1 MNAASTPIK
10 TERDDPLERVRRELE
25 RDAEHAPRLTD
36 LARAARLTASQ
47 LTRQFRARFGLTP
60 KAYLHAVQR
69 DRFKRALRQGTDVSS
84 AIYLAGYGSSSR
96 LYEKVDTQIGMTPQ
110 RYRHGGAG
118 LEIRYTVVDT
128 ALGKLL
134 VATTERG
141 ICAVS
146 LGDSTRVL
154 VDGLR
159 AEFTAATL
167 SRVDEGAHDWLAAMI
182 ARVTQ
187 ELGMRRGKTP
197 PPVPTDVRATAF
209 QWRVWQALMRIPR
222 GETRS
227 YTDIARAIGKPR
239 AVRAVASACAS
250 NRLAIVVPC
259 HRVIREDGSLGGY
272 RWGLPRKQRVL
283 RAEGGL
289 RATRDT

>member
-1 MNAASTPIK
+1 MKIRDRTP
-10 TERDDPLERVRRELE
+10 TADRDDPLDWVRRALE
-25 RDAEHAPRLTD
+25 RDVEVAPSLTE
-36 LARAARLTASQ
+36 LARAVRLSASQ
-47 LTRQFRARFGLTP
+47 LTRQFRARFGLAP
-60 KAYLHAVQR
+60 KAYVHALKR
-69 DRFKRALRQGTDVSS
+69 ERFKRALRQGADVSS

-110 RYRHGGAG
+110 RYRRGGEG
-118 LEIRYTVVDT
+118 LAIRYTVVDS

-146 LGDSTRVL
+146 LGDRAGTL
-154 VDGLR
+154 VENLR
-159 AEFTAATL
+159 AEFPTAAL
-167 SRVDEGAHDWLAAMI
+167 QRVDEGADDWLAAMI
-182 ARVTQ
+182 ARVAQ
-187 ELGMRRGKTP
+187 ELGRRRGKQP
-197 PPVPTDVRATAF
+197 APIPADVRATAF

-227 YTDIARAIGKPR
+227 YTEIAREIGKPR

-272 RWGLPRKQRVL
+272 RWGLPRKQRAL
-283 RAEGGL
+283 RAE
-289 RATRDT
+289 RDQAA